1 MKELVLLKGNNYG
14 LTITLDSEI
23 QFDELLEKVEEKF
36 TAAAGFFNSTK
47 QIALKVEGRTLSS
60 EEMTRLLESIT
71 KASSLAIAYVIEENQ
86 VIETQMKNLI
96 KEKADKEEE
105 ERSEQSE
112 QTEKPISSRD
122 NGEHLGKFYKGTL
135 RSGQNLESDS
145 SVIVIG
151 DVNPGAT
158 VSAKGNVVVLGCIKG
173 NAFAG
178 KDNNNEAFIA
188 ALDMDPIQ
196 IRIGSKIARSS
207 DDKGTKKRKLRKR
220 RKEQYSDEAKIAF
233 VEEGNI
239 YIEPISK
246 ALLNDILI

>member
-60 EEMTRLLESIT
+60 EETTRLLESIT
-71 KASSLAIAYVIEENQ
+71 KTSSLTIAYVIEENQ

-96 KEKADKEEE
+96 KEKYKKQEE
-105 ERSEQSE
+105 EQSE
-112 QTEKPISSRD
+112 QLTSSKD